1 MRKELYDKLDFEERV
16 CYRLECNSIPVPFPR
31 IDFFI
36 LGMVAYIICYLKEM
50 PNINIINVSFFFM
63 GLVYLVDFLNFLIQ
77 ENKLNKEWTAHVLDK
92 IENDS

>member
-36 LGMVAYIICYLKEM
+36 LGMVAYIICYLNDL
-50 PNINIINVSFFFM
+50 PYNNIIGVSFFATL
-63 GLVYLVDFLNFLIQ
+63 LVYPLELLVFAIQ
-77 ENKLNKEWTAHVLDK
+77 ENKLNKEWTAHVLEK
-92 IENDS
+92 IKNDS